1 MFWRIGNGNHQK
13 ELFWNARQNNTSIY
27 RKKGGMEVAEKDFG
41 DMNLSNVK
49 EFGTQY
55 GTAKRGINE
64 NGETIILRPDSS
76 DGAPTIEKQV
86 KGRKKSRDKI

>member
-1 MFWRIGNGNHQK
+1 MERKTKG
-13 ELFWNARQNNTSIY
+13 NTSIY
-27 RKKGGMEVAEKDFG
+27 RKKGGMKVAEKDFG

-64 NGETIILRPDSS
+64 NGETIILRPGSS

-86 KGRKKSRDKI
+86 KGRKKVEIGRASCRERV

>member
-1 MFWRIGNGNHQK
+1 MK
-13 ELFWNARQNNTSIY
+13 
-27 RKKGGMEVAEKDFG
+27 VAEKDFG

-64 NGETIILRPDSS
+64 NGETIIY
-76 DGAPTIEKQV
+76 AQV
-86 KGRKKSRDKI
+86 VLMAHQQ

>member
-1 MFWRIGNGNHQK
+1 MQ
-13 ELFWNARQNNTSIY
+13 LFTHIY
-27 RKKGGMEVAEKDFG
+27 QLKLIPPTG
-41 DMNLSNVK
+41 NVK

-64 NGETIILRPDSS
+64 NGETIILRPGSS

-86 KGRKKSRDKI
+86 KGRKKVEIRYD

>member
-1 MFWRIGNGNHQK
+1 
-13 ELFWNARQNNTSIY
+13 
-27 RKKGGMEVAEKDFG
+27 
-41 DMNLSNVK
+41 MNLSNVK

-64 NGETIILRPDSS
+64 NGETIILRPGSS

-86 KGRKKSRDKI
+86 KGRKKVEIRYD

>member
-1 MFWRIGNGNHQK
+1 MERKTKG
-13 ELFWNARQNNTSIY
+13 NTSIY
-27 RKKGGMEVAEKDFG
+27 RKKGGMKVAEKDFG

-64 NGETIILRPDSS
+64 NGETIILRPGSS

-86 KGRKKSRDKI
+86 KGRKKVEIRYD